1 MFSGF
6 LFFTTCVPPIWVCY
20 AAGRTQYM
28 GGNRMGAPRKIQYAD
43 QVRDSMAVARQYAET
58 HGVPVTMERLAVCL
72 GIGLREFSGYIE
84 RGENSDDAEERE
96 IAQALKSARA
106 ECQAA
111 MMEHGLG
118 RGNNPV
124 MPIFALKANYGYNDK
139 PEGETSRL
147 LVQFVDDVPE

>member
-1 MFSGF
+1 MAPSRR
-6 LFFTTCVPPIWVCY
+6 IQS
-20 AAGRTQYM
+20 AA
-28 GGNRMGAPRKIQYAD
+28 
-43 QVRDSMAVARQYAET
+43 QVEDAMAVARQYAEA
-58 HGVPVTMERLAVCL
+58 HGVPVTLERLAVCL
-72 GIGLREFSGYIE
+72 GVGAKEIPAYIS
-84 RGENSDDAEERE
+84 RGESSDMDEE
-96 IAQALKSARA
+96 IAIGEALKKARA